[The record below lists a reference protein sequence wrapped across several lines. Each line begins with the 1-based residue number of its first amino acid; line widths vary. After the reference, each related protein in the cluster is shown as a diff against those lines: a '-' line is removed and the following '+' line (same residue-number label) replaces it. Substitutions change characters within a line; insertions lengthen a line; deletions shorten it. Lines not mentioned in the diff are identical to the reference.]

1 MDNSEKCM
9 QIAMLEMVFFNILDW
24 SKMKCFQK
32 AIKQSPEMFAEMV
45 SIIFKHQGEEG
56 SVSSEAENTYRSNIY
71 RLYYKAE
78 FCPAEENG
86 IVDLHNLKIWIEKLK
101 LLLENSK
108 QSNLYGYLLGR
119 LFSYSPVGED
129 GHEPCEAVRFIIE
142 RDADD
147 NMVSE
152 YTVSIFNKRGIH
164 TPDAGRS
171 EHQIAERFRAN
182 ADYLSIKYPKT
193 ANIYYSLS
201 QQYEW
206 HSRREREH
214 AENAQY

>member
-86 IVDLHNLKIWIEKLK
+86 IVDLHNLKIWIEKL
-101 LLLENSK
+101 
-108 QSNLYGYLLGR
+108 
-119 LFSYSPVGED
+119 
-129 GHEPCEAVRFIIE
+129 
-142 RDADD
+142 
-147 NMVSE
+147 
-152 YTVSIFNKRGIH
+152 
-164 TPDAGRS
+164 
-171 EHQIAERFRAN
+171 
-182 ADYLSIKYPKT
+182 
-193 ANIYYSLS
+193 
-201 QQYEW
+201 
-206 HSRREREH
+206 
-214 AENAQY
+214 